1 MDEGDR
7 GSAVWAVSS
16 LFLFLFY
23 FYFPYMAPKQDN
35 SSKKAE
41 AKAKAKIIEDKTF
54 GLKNKNKSSKVNKYI
69 QQVEQQVKSSGNRKA
84 MLADS
89 EAKNALKEK
98 KKAEE
103 AKKAEL
109 AALFKPVVQAQK
121 VPPGTDP
128 LLLLD

>member
-1 MDEGDR
+1 MDECDR

-16 LFLFLFY
+16 LFLCLTANY
-23 FYFPYMAPKQDN
+23 CMAPKQDN

-69 QQVEQQVKSSGNRKA
+69 QQVEQQVKSAGNRKA

-121 VPPGTDP
+121 VPPGN
-128 LLLLD
+128 